1 MSLSN
6 PSLFWQQLQDVYYSI
21 RTCYD
26 ELPWQL
32 EDLYSNHKVA
42 LSANTTLLALA
53 SKFVPHPNVV
63 TIYSL
68 SGQKVWTL
76 VYNST
81 GTSDHI
87 VDFAFYGENLCVVLA
102 NSKIRVYTDFSG
114 TFDEFSCVADM
125 VQMNAAN
132 EAQNGA
138 KFDKNAYRAVITNLE
153 DGSTEEPRV
162 VLAVAVWSRYL
173 VLRYSDH
180 VTFMDLL
187 DYTNF
192 EVPLPGLDPAK
203 THAWRIVAATDT
215 QLRWLLGY
223 DQTIYSV
230 QCDFSENTY
239 TFTDEQLTDGPFEKM
254 SCSANGK
261 LVSLLNAKTGR
272 IFVTT
277 TRFDKMLLE
286 YDTSN
291 ESSVPYMMEWAG
303 NDAIVLSL
311 RDEIKLIGPGQQ
323 SVSFFYDIEQ
333 EDLEFDNMGR
343 VGLALTIP
351 IIKTQIDGLT
361 IITRNKIEF
370 LSRVPAAS
378 VNVFSVGST
387 HAAAVLLDCVEQLS
401 HHASKADSNISLL
414 TAEGSLVDAID
425 GCLHAALEEFSPDLQ
440 KALMKAA
447 SFGKVYVEN
456 GYNADKYLRVLN
468 TLKVFNQLRLPEV
481 GLFLTNSQASDIG
494 WPTII
499 EMLLS
504 RSFYV
509 LALSIEEILDLKEC
523 KPPIFV
529 HWCCSKIRAERDLDD
544 IELFRIVSK
553 RLLAASDHKGP
564 VRNYI
569 SAQPIFD
576 VALQEGRLDLC
587 KLLVNLEPSAPV
599 KIKQLLRIDEVD
611 LALIKCF
618 QTCDYDLCIW
628 MLRHLKKTL
637 SAVEFQRVLNQNE
650 MVEVINGGSIQEL
663 LKDEEIRHLFRE
675 NLFIS
680 GDLIGNFWLQSTAK
694 HDKKLLEEYHK
705 SKGESTELNLL
716 QLKSY
721 QKRKFDYSDSS
732 TCAEIYDRKK
742 RDLTRLAQ
750 NKKLKQMA
758 QLELD
763 TLELRFRLSNTFQ
776 QSFFEETSVV
786 DMVKRLI
793 KMHQLKPAAKVI
805 REFKLSQEML
815 WNLVLES
822 YCQMGEFERL
832 NKFISDASGNGPTLK
847 SPIGFEIIVETCLA
861 YNCPP
866 QYVSAYI
873 SQCLETAYPQKV
885 EFYVRNGDMSM
896 AAEEAYRNRDAT
908 LLRSVQRSLSPE
920 DADVLDAI
928 QSYLNK
934 LGAT

>member
-1 MSLSN
+1 MSLLN
-6 PSLFWQQLQDVYYSI
+6 PSLFWQQLQDVYYLI

-32 EDLYSNHKVA
+32 EDLYLNHKVA

-81 GTSDHI
+81 GTLDHI

-102 NSKIRVYTDFSG
+102 NSKIRVYMDFSG

-153 DGSTEEPRV
+153 DGLTEEPRV

-203 THAWRIVAATDT
+203 THAWSLVAATDT

-230 QCDFSENTY
+230 QCDFLENTY

-254 SCSANGK
+254 LCSANGK
-261 LVSLLNAKTGR
+261 LVLLLNARTGR
-272 IFVTT
+272 IF
-277 TRFDKMLLE
+277 
-286 YDTSN
+286 
-291 ESSVPYMMEWAG
+291 
-303 NDAIVLSL
+303 
-311 RDEIKLIGPGQQ
+311 
-323 SVSFFYDIEQ
+323 
-333 EDLEFDNMGR
+333 
-343 VGLALTIP
+343 
-351 IIKTQIDGLT
+351 TQIDGLT

-378 VNVFSVGST
+378 VNVFLVGST

-401 HHASKADSNISLL
+401 HHASKADLNISLL
-414 TAEGSLVDAID
+414 TAEGLLVDAID
-425 GCLHAALEEFSPDLQ
+425 GCLHAALEEFLPDLQ
-440 KALMKAA
+440 KALVKAA

-481 GLFLTNSQASDIG
+481 GIFLTNSQASDIG

-509 LALSIEEILDLKEC
+509 LALSIVEILDLKDC

-529 HWCCSKIRAERDLDD
+529 HWCCGKIRAERDLDD
-544 IELFRIVSK
+544 IELFRIVLK

-587 KLLVNLEPSAPV
+587 KLLVNLEPLAPV

-618 QTCDYDLCIW
+618 QTCDYDLCVW

-680 GDLIGNFWLQSTAK
+680 GDLIGNFWLQLTAK

-721 QKRKFDYSDSS
+721 QTRKFDYSDPLAY
-732 TCAEIYDRKK
+732 AEIYDRKK

-750 NKKLKQMA
+750 NKKLKQMV

-776 QSFFEETSVV
+776 QSFFEEISVV

-822 YCQMGEFERL
+822 YCKMGEFERL
-832 NKFISDASGNGPTLK
+832 NKFISDASGNGTTLK
-847 SPIGFEIIVETCLA
+847 SPIGFETIVETCLA
-861 YNCPP
+861 YKCPP

-885 EFYVRNGDMSM
+885 EYYVRNGDMSM
-896 AAEEAYRNRDAT
+896 AAEEAYRNRDET

>member
-1 MSLSN
+1 MSLLN
-6 PSLFWQQLQDVYYSI
+6 PSLSWQQLQDVYYLI

-32 EDLYSNHKVA
+32 EDLYLNHKVA

-81 GTSDHI
+81 GTLDHI

-102 NSKIRVYTDFSG
+102 NSKIRVYTDLSG

-125 VQMNAAN
+125 VQINAAN

-153 DGSTEEPRV
+153 DGLTEEPRV
-162 VLAVAVWSRYL
+162 VLAAAVWSRYL

-203 THAWRIVAATDT
+203 THAWCLVAATDT

-230 QCDFSENTY
+230 QCDFLENTY
-239 TFTDEQLTDGPFEKM
+239 TFTNEQLTDGPFEKM
-254 SCSANGK
+254 LCSANGK
-261 LVSLLNAKTGR
+261 LVLLLNAKTGR
-272 IFVTT
+272 IF
-277 TRFDKMLLE
+277 
-286 YDTSN
+286 
-291 ESSVPYMMEWAG
+291 
-303 NDAIVLSL
+303 
-311 RDEIKLIGPGQQ
+311 
-323 SVSFFYDIEQ
+323 
-333 EDLEFDNMGR
+333 
-343 VGLALTIP
+343 
-351 IIKTQIDGLT
+351 TQIDGLT

-370 LSRVPAAS
+370 LSRVPVAS
-378 VNVFSVGST
+378 VNVFLVGST

-401 HHASKADSNISLL
+401 HHASKADLNISLL
-414 TAEGSLVDAID
+414 TAEGLLVDAID
-425 GCLHAALEEFSPDLQ
+425 GCLHAALEEFLPDLQ

-481 GLFLTNSQASDIG
+481 GLFLTNLQASEIG

-504 RSFYV
+504 RSLYV
-509 LALSIEEILDLKEC
+509 LALSIVEILDLKDC

-529 HWCCSKIRAERDLDD
+529 HWCCGKIRAERDLDD
-544 IELFRIVSK
+544 IELFRIVLK

-587 KLLVNLEPSAPV
+587 KLLVNLEPLAPV

-618 QTCDYDLCIW
+618 QTCDYDSCVW

-680 GDLIGNFWLQSTAK
+680 GDLIGNFWLQLTAK

-705 SKGESTELNLL
+705 SKGQSAELNLL

-721 QKRKFDYSDSS
+721 QKRKFDYSDSLAY
-732 TCAEIYDRKK
+732 AEIYDRKK
-742 RDLTRLAQ
+742 RNLTRLAQ
-750 NKKLKQMA
+750 NKKVKQMV

-776 QSFFEETSVV
+776 QSFFEEISVV

-815 WNLVLES
+815 WNLVLET

-832 NKFISDASGNGPTLK
+832 NKFISDASGNGTTLK
-847 SPIGFEIIVETCLA
+847 SPIGFETIVETCLA
-861 YNCPP
+861 YKCPP

-885 EFYVRNGDMSM
+885 EYYVRNGDMSL
-896 AAEEAYRNRDAT
+896 AAEEAYRNRDET
-908 LLRSVQRSLSPE
+908 LLRSVQRSLSSE

-928 QSYLNK
+928 QTYLNK